1 MFEDEKIR
9 LIDAMPERDT
19 IHYVWIRLLV
29 QAGKTNAGG
38 FIFLNENIPYTD
50 EMLATIFSRPLTS
63 IRLALKTLVDFQ
75 MIEIGSDNIIKIL
88 NWDKH
93 QNIEGMERVRA
104 QNRKRAE
111 NHREKKRQIEKT
123 TKENQEEDKQNNEDV
138 KVQEDHQVIVHKDQG
153 INLKANSQDNEN
165 IVPLDNPAVNQKSN
179 IEEDGNY
186 TENTSEGFICNKKNT
201 INNSDMKESYCNVTK
216 SISNV
221 TITEQNKIEIKKENK
236 NKRENENENNRGNE
250 NKNRNKREI
259 ELESGSENNN
269 ITDEINNKG
278 STHEV
283 VSQKSG
289 VFKVAKDS
297 SLSQSKDLKEN
308 PIAIAE
314 DLNAKAIEIMTYYE
328 KITGVIGGINYGA
341 LRLAIDMHGSESVK
355 MAINKALE
363 VNQTDMR
370 YINGILKNW
379 RREGYPNQREEI
391 KNGARCIGKS
401 KAADKNEFT
410 GFKPKEPRKL
420 TEAERKKS
428 QEGLI

>member
-1 MFEDEKIR
+1 MKILSDIKWIKITTNMFEDEKIR

-93 QNIEGMERVRA
+93 QNIEDVKV
-104 QNRKRAE
+104 QDNY
-111 NHREKKRQIEKT
+111 
-123 TKENQEEDKQNNEDV
+123 DV